1 MRFAMHYRNPTI
13 VMQFVMSNLLS
24 LYLTEDNWWI
34 HKWIMLPYLFWFT
47 NSLVLFWY
55 LIANEKICFFWSNLC
70 RFLLLSLCLICI
82 VFQFTM
88 QGWGARQGD
97 VLRRVVPLLWAVCAG
112 MCCCLR
118 FLARAEAIFGQSRA
132 VVVMNCC
139 CHVLLSVGAAD
150 VCVRWWQLGEWPT
163 VNLVLV
169 KVHIKVCR

>member
-88 QGWGARQGD
+88 QGWGARRGD
-97 VLRRVVPLLWAVCAG
+97 VLRRVVSCMRRHVLL
-112 MCCCLR
+112 
-118 FLARAEAIFGQSRA
+118 LAFFGTCKGYFWTIMS
-132 VVVMNCC
+132 CC
-139 CHVLLSVGAAD
+139 CHELLLSCAVICGCCWCLCSVVTVRGVAD
-150 VCVRWWQLGEWPT
+150 C
-163 VNLVLV
+163 
-169 KVHIKVCR
+169 